1 MMSCEKCQLGRLNLF
16 SVIWVSSKTNVKNL
30 MKPDETNRTISSAK
44 SRDKILRVQKFNLPM
59 AKNSVHE
66 NYE

>member
-1 MMSCEKCQLGRLNLF
+1 
-16 SVIWVSSKTNVKNL
+16 

-44 SRDKILRVQKFNLPM
+44 SRDKILRAQKFNLPM

-66 NYE
+66 NYEQNL